1 MKHIAIL
8 GSTGSIGTQ
17 ALDVVRQ
24 HPDQFEATVLTA
36 GSNADLLIKQAIEFV
51 PNAVVIANEA
61 YYETVCE
68 ALAHLPIKVYAGDD
82 AICQV
87 VQMDSVDLVL
97 TAIVGFAGLRSTVA
111 AIQAGKTLALANKE
125 TLVVAGSI
133 IRQLCQQHKVS
144 VLPVDS
150 EHSAIF
156 QCLNGEGD
164 NAISR
169 ILLTA
174 SGGPF
179 HRYTLEQ
186 LERVTPQE
194 ALRHPNWNMGAKI
207 TIDSATLMNKGFE
220 MIEAYWLYQVQP
232 EQIQVVVH
240 PESIV
245 HSAVEFIDGTV
256 MAQMGLP
263 DMRLPIQYAFSYPR
277 RLSLPGPKLHLF
289 DLHTLHF
296 ERPDMQRFPCL
307 QLAYDAIAKGG
318 NMPCILNA
326 AGEVC
331 NQAFRQG
338 LIGFIDIARIT
349 AQIMQQASY
358 IPSPTLDDLFATDTE
373 TRQLTGLRIAPF

>member
-17 ALDVVRQ
+17 ALDVVRN

-36 GSNADLLIKQAIEFV
+36 GSNADLLIRQAIEFV

-61 YYETVCE
+61 QYETVRD

-179 HRYTLEQ
+179 SRLTLDQ
-186 LERVTPQE
+186 LEKVTPQE

-220 MIEAYWLYQVQP
+220 MIEAYWLYQVEPQ
-232 EQIQVVVH
+232 QIQVVVH

-245 HSAVEFIDGTV
+245 HSAVEFVDGTV

-277 RLSLPGPKLHLF
+277 RLPLNGEPLDLF
-289 DLHTLHF
+289 RLRTLRFEEPDLN
-296 ERPDMQRFPCL
+296 RFPCL
-307 QLAYDAIAKGG
+307 ALAYEAIARGG
-318 NMPCILNA
+318 NIPCVLNA

-331 NQAFRQG
+331 NEAFRQERISFMDIPRITETIMSKACFTAHPTLEDLYATDEQVRLQTLD
-338 LIGFIDIARIT
+338 LIG
-349 AQIMQQASY
+349 S
-358 IPSPTLDDLFATDTE
+358 
-373 TRQLTGLRIAPF
+373 

>member
-17 ALDVVRQ
+17 ALDVVRN

-36 GSNADLLIKQAIEFV
+36 GSNADLLIRQAIEFV

-61 YYETVCE
+61 QYETVRE

-156 QCLNGEGD
+156 QCLNGEGE

-179 HRYTLEQ
+179 SRLTLDQ
-186 LERVTPQE
+186 LEKVTPQE

-220 MIEAYWLYQVQP
+220 MIEAYWLYQVEP

-245 HSAVEFIDGTV
+245 HSAVEFVDGTV

-277 RLSLPGPKLHLF
+277 RLPLNGEPLDLF
-289 DLHTLHF
+289 RLRTLRFEEPDLN
-296 ERPDMQRFPCL
+296 RFPCL
-307 QLAYDAIAKGG
+307 ALAYEAIARGG
-318 NMPCILNA
+318 NIPCVLNA

-331 NQAFRQG
+331 NEAFRQERISFMDIPRITETIMSKACFTAHPTLEDLYATDEQVRLQTLD
-338 LIGFIDIARIT
+338 LIG
-349 AQIMQQASY
+349 S
-358 IPSPTLDDLFATDTE
+358 
-373 TRQLTGLRIAPF
+373 